1 MNLARSVSVVVLMV
15 AIVVAIGGCGTQTVA
30 SKRSAV
36 GQVKDEVIHVSAL
49 LQASPDRTFAYF
61 TDNALLGSWLAAA
74 ADVEPKVG
82 GKYELYW
89 EPNDRENNSTIGCR
103 ITALAPA
110 QFLAFQW
117 RSPKQFKSFAN
128 TADPLT
134 HVTVMFRPEGTGTR
148 VHLLHSGWRN
158 SPRWEEARVWQERA
172 WSGAFMEL
180 ERTVKR

>member
-49 LQASPDRTFAYF
+49 LQASPERTFAYF
-61 TDNALLGSWLAAA
+61 TDNALLSSWLTAA

-82 GKYELYW
+82 GRYELYW

-117 RSPKQFKSFAN
+117 RSPKQFKPFAN

-134 HVTVMFRPEGTGTR
+134 HVAVMFVPEGTFTR

-158 SPRWEEARVWQERA
+158 SPQWEEARVWQERA
-172 WSGAFMEL
+172 WSGAFKEL
-180 ERTVKR
+180 ERAVKR

>member
-1 MNLARSVSVVVLMV
+1 MNKLPSVSIAVLAAV
-15 AIVVAIGGCGTQTVA
+15 FVVAIGGCGTQTVA

-36 GQVKDEVIHVSAL
+36 APVKDEVIHVSAL
-49 LQASPDRTFAYF
+49 LEASPETTFAHF
-61 TDNALLGSWLAAA
+61 TDSTLLRSWLTAE

-82 GKYELYW
+82 GNYQLYW

-134 HVTVMFRPEGTGTR
+134 HVAVMFVPEGSGTR
-148 VHLLHSGWRN
+148 VHLLHSGWR
-158 SPRWEEARVWQERA
+158 SGPEWEEARVWQERA
-172 WSGAFMEL
+172 WSGAFREL
-180 ERTVKR
+180 ERVVKR